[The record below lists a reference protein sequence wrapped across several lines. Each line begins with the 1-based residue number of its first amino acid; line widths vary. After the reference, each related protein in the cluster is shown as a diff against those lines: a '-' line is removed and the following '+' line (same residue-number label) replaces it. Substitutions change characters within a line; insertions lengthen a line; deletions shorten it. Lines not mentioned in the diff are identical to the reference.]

1 MIVKI
6 GLIFISYLLGSIP
19 FGFVLGKLKHV
30 DIRTL
35 GSKNIGTTNV
45 GRILGKKY
53 AVLTYILDC
62 FKGFIIVFLFRF
74 NIINEQYCLLSPMVY
89 GLAAVLGHTFPI
101 FLKFKGGKAV
111 ATSGG
116 MILGYCPWLLLIAI
130 LIFFSIVYLFGYVS
144 LGSIITSTI
153 VTICAI
159 ILSIIEFDY
168 ILGLNVDI
176 YFGVISIIALL
187 IIIIRH
193 KTNISR
199 LINHCESKVTWSMKK

>member
-6 GLIFISYLLGSIP
+6 GLILISYLLGSIP

-74 NIINEQYCLLSPMVY
+74 NIIDEQYCLLSPMVY

-130 LIFFSIVYLFGYVS
+130 LIFFAIVYLFGYVS
-144 LGSIITSTI
+144 LGSIVTSTI
-153 VTICAI
+153 VTISAI
-159 ILSIIEFDY
+159 ILSIIGFDY